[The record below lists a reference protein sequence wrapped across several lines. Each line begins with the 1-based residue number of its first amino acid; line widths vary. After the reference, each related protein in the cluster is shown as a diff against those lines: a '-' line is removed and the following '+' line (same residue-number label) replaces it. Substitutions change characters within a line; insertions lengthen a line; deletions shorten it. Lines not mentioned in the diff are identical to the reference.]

1 MPATPNRSP
10 KLGPGP
16 DSTISVSIFSKIGKD
31 ALTTFISAREI
42 IRSNKSFFIATK
54 LKKSRIRRLYPTIE
68 VLIFCLLFLHPFQF
82 LGSKLFLGTVLS

>member
-42 IRSNKSFFIATK
+42 ITSNKSFFMATK
-54 LKKSRIRRLYPTIE
+54 IKNPELEDYALLLKY
-68 VLIFCLLFLHPFQF
+68 
-82 LGSKLFLGTVLS
+82 